1 MGQNETKRAKKE
13 NSIEVKKKRFNE
25 AYLKI
30 YVTGKYN
37 KLMEILIG
45 ERKQNIDY
53 YDDKNDS
60 AQVSKID
67 KNNLMKIGENSVND
81 NENNKTRNSSNFI
94 DYINNFIE
102 HQNDINNKDDFE
114 IKNSTLNWTFHFF
127 AEKDSLFN
135 QLKK

>member
-37 KLMEILIG
+37 KLLEILIG

-60 AQVSKID
+60 AQVSKVD

-102 HQNDINNKDDFE
+102 HQNDI
-114 IKNSTLNWTFHFF
+114 IKIIT
-127 AEKDSLFN
+127 
-135 QLKK
+135 KKKIIFYYCL

>member
-37 KLMEILIG
+37 KLLEILIG

-60 AQVSKID
+60 AQVSKVD
-67 KNNLMKIGENSVND
+67 KNNLMKI
-81 NENNKTRNSSNFI
+81 
-94 DYINNFIE
+94 
-102 HQNDINNKDDFE
+102 
-114 IKNSTLNWTFHFF
+114 IKQETVQI
-127 AEKDSLFN
+127 SLIISIIS
-135 QLKK
+135 LSIKMI